1 VRAWSQIPAAEL
13 RRELEKGLRSIL
25 ARELT
30 TPEAEIDSDL
40 PLVEMGLNS
49 LTAMS
54 VRREAEKFVGIELSA
69 TMLWNYPTVSALADH
84 LVKRLS
90 PGSES
95 SDGAEPLYPSSQVLD
110 ALFDRVESVP
120 ASQDTVS

>member
-1 VRAWSQIPAAEL
+1 MPAAAL

-49 LTAMS
+49 LVAMS

-69 TMLWNYPTVSALADH
+69 TMLWNYPTVAALADY
-84 LVKRLS
+84 LAKRVSL
-90 PGSES
+90 GCES
-95 SDGAEPLYPSSQVLD
+95 SDGVGPPYSSSQVLD

-120 ASQDTVS
+120 ASQDNVS